1 MDKLRIFLAALL
13 LLTLTATMAAAEEE
27 RVSMNF
33 KDAEIEDVVKFIS
46 ELTGGN
52 YIIDVAPGHVQDLRG
67 LESRLNLMT
76 GVVECGLFLEIAT
89 TVVVARDSRI
99 EVIER

>member
-1 MDKLRIFLAALL
+1 MPDDWLTDQASARSPLAERLREFSVNGLSFV
-13 LLTLTATMAAAEEE
+13 TD
-27 RVSMNF
+27 SGNF
-33 KDAEIEDVVKFIS
+33 
-46 ELTGGN
+46 
-52 YIIDVAPGHVQDLRG
+52 IIDVTPGHVQDLRG

-89 TVVVARDSRI
+89 TVVVARGGRI